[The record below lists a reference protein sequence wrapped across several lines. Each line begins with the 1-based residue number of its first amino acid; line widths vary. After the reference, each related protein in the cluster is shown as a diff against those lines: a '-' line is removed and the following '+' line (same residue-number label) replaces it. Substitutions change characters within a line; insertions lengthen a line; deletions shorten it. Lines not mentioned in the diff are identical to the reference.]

1 MKINDVDEIYKNS
14 TLEELKIYSI
24 NCSEATLTT
33 TDGWSLAAG
42 LDLDYHQV
50 TFKYLPMITD
60 QGVGKFFQYIL
71 QDEKRRIRMKKY
83 MSEEILM

>member
-42 LDLDYHQV
+42 LELNYHQV
-50 TFKYLPMITD
+50 IFRYLSIITD
-60 QGVGKFFQYIL
+60 LGAGRNISLCYAG
-71 QDEKRRIRMKKY
+71 
-83 MSEEILM
+83 

>member
-1 MKINDVDEIYKNS
+1 M
-14 TLEELKIYSI
+14 LEELKIYSN

-42 LDLDYHQV
+42 LELDYHQV
-50 TFKYLPMITD
+50 RFRYLPMITD
-60 QGVGKFFQYIL
+60 LGAGEIFLYDYVM

>member
-1 MKINDVDEIYKNS
+1 M
-14 TLEELKIYSI
+14 LEELKIYSN

-50 TFKYLPMITD
+50 TFRYLSMKIFHY
-60 QGVGKFFQYIL
+60 VM